1 MTDPVAALREGLRD
15 RYAFE
20 RELGR
25 GGMATV
31 WLARDLK
38 HDRPVAIKVLHP
50 ELSATLGPDRFLR
63 EIHLAASLQHP
74 HILTVLDSG
83 ELTVPGAAPLLWF
96 TMPFIRGESLRD
108 RLRREKQLPLADALR
123 IAREAADALAFA
135 HGEGVI
141 HRDVK
146 PENILLSGTH
156 ALVADFGIA
165 RALGGTG
172 DERLTETGLAV
183 GTPAYMSPEQASGQ
197 RELDARTDIYS
208 LAVVLYEMLAGET
221 PFAAPTAQV
230 MIARRF
236 TEAARPIRQAREAVP
251 ESVERALGRALART
265 PADRFATAAEFGA
278 ALEATPTTVEP
289 AAVPPAPTGTT
300 AIPSKPRRPPV
311 AALAL
316 VLGLLIGA
324 GALFAWRRTHAGGD
338 GGAGRVVAV
347 LPFENLGDSA
357 DAYFADGVA
366 DEVRTK
372 LTQVSGLVVIARGSS
387 IQYRGTTKRP
397 VEIARELGAD
407 YLLTGTVR
415 WEKAAGTASRVRVS
429 PELVEAHPGQAERT
443 RWGQQFDASLTNVF
457 EVQADIATKV
467 ADALGVALADSV
479 RAGLEARPT
488 TNLEAYDAFLKGEAA
503 SGSMSAVDL
512 VSVTRALPYYE
523 RAVALD
529 STFQPAWARLSQAYS
544 SSYVNL
550 APTEELAKKAAAA
563 AERARRLG
571 PSRPESYLAQGTY
584 ERFVLKDNVRAL
596 ATFKSGLKLAPSNLT
611 MIGAIA
617 AMEQSA
623 GNWEAAL
630 TLAERA
636 AALDPRSSSA
646 ARRLGY
652 TLLTLRRYPQAES
665 ANRRG
670 LSLAP
675 TDLVLI
681 HQSAMLALAQGD
693 RALAERIARTPP
705 PGVDPTELAYYFAR
719 FEELGWL
726 LDDAQRRRLLELD
739 VAFYEGDRGNW
750 GLVNAQL
757 YTMRGQPALAR
768 AFADTARLAYEAAIQ
783 AAPDDP
789 QQHALLGV
797 SLAFLGR
804 REQAIHAAERGVEL
818 LPIEKDAYLGPYIQ
832 LQLARVHMMVGS
844 KDKAVELLKPLVE
857 VPNNL
862 SKAWLRVDPTF
873 DPLRSHPGFQA
884 LVAGTT

>member
-1 MTDPVAALREGLRD
+1 VTLIDTLREGLRD

-31 WLARDLK
+31 WLARDIR

-50 ELSATLGPDRFLR
+50 ELAATMGPERFLR
-63 EIHLAASLQHP
+63 EIHLAARLQHP

-83 ELTVPGAAPLLWF
+83 DLPVPGAAPLLWF

-108 RLRREKQLPLADALR
+108 RLRRETQLPVADALR

-141 HRDVK
+141 HRDIK
-146 PENILLSGTH
+146 PENILLSGAH

-165 RALGGTG
+165 RALQTG
-172 DERLTETGLAV
+172 PDERLTETGLAV

-197 RELDARTDIYS
+197 RELDARTDVYS

-221 PFAAPTAQV
+221 PFTAPTAQA

-236 TEAARPIRQAREAVP
+236 TETARPIRQARDAVP
-251 ESVERALGRALART
+251 ESVERALQRALART

-278 ALEATPTTVEP
+278 ALETGSTVETT
-289 AAVPPAPTGTT
+289 AAVSSPTRTT
-300 AIPSKPRRPPV
+300 ALPAKARRPPV

-324 GALFAWRRTHAGGD
+324 GVLFAWRRTHPGAD
-338 GGAGRVVAV
+338 DNGAGRVVAV

-357 DAYFADGVA
+357 DAYFSDGVA

-397 VEIARELGAD
+397 AEIARELGAD

-415 WEKAAGTASRVRVS
+415 WEKAAGAASRVRVS
-429 PELVEAHPGQAERT
+429 PELVEARPGQSERT

-479 RAGLEARPT
+479 QAGLEARPT

-503 SGSMSAVDL
+503 SASMSATDL
-512 VSVTRALPYYE
+512 SSVTRALPYYE

-529 STFQPAWARLSQAYS
+529 SSFQPAWAQLSQAYAAL
-544 SSYVNL
+544 YGNL
-550 APTEELAKKAAAA
+550 TPTAELATKAAAA
-563 AERARRLG
+563 ADRARRLG
-571 PSRPESYLAQGTY
+571 PSRPESYLAQGNY
-584 ERFVLKDNVRAL
+584 ERLVLKDKVRAL
-596 ATFKSGLKLAPSNLT
+596 ATFKSGLKLAPSNVT
-611 MIGAIA
+611 MIS
-617 AMEQSA
+617 AMSA
-623 GNWEAAL
+623 LERDRGNWQAAL
-630 TLAERA
+630 TLGERA
-636 AALDPRSSSA
+636 AALDPRSTSA
-646 ARRLGY
+646 ASRLG
-652 TLLTLRRYPQAES
+652 TALLSLRRYQEAES
-665 ANRRG
+665 ATRRG

-675 TDLVLI
+675 TNLTLI

-693 RALAERIARTPP
+693 RARAERIARTPP
-705 PGVDPTELAYYFAR
+705 SGVDPTELAYHFAR

-726 LDDAQRRRLLELD
+726 LDDAQQRRLLELD

-783 AAPDDP
+783 AAPDDG

-804 REQAIHAAERGVEL
+804 REQAIRAAERGVEV
-818 LPIEKDAYLGPYIQ
+818 LPMEKDAYFGPYIQ

-844 KDKAVELLKPLVE
+844 KDQAVELLKPLVE

-873 DPLRSHPGFQA
+873 DPLRSHPRFQA
-884 LVAGTT
+884 LVGGTT

>member
-1 MTDPVAALREGLRD
+1 M
-15 RYAFE
+15 
-20 RELGR
+20 
-25 GGMATV
+25 
-31 WLARDLK
+31 
-38 HDRPVAIKVLHP
+38 
-50 ELSATLGPDRFLR
+50 
-63 EIHLAASLQHP
+63 
-74 HILTVLDSG
+74 
-83 ELTVPGAAPLLWF
+83 
-96 TMPFIRGESLRD
+96 
-108 RLRREKQLPLADALR
+108 
-123 IAREAADALAFA
+123 
-135 HGEGVI
+135 
-141 HRDVK
+141 
-146 PENILLSGTH
+146 
-156 ALVADFGIA
+156 
-165 RALGGTG
+165 
-172 DERLTETGLAV
+172 
-183 GTPAYMSPEQASGQ
+183 
-197 RELDARTDIYS
+197 
-208 LAVVLYEMLAGET
+208 
-221 PFAAPTAQV
+221 
-230 MIARRF
+230 
-236 TEAARPIRQAREAVP
+236 
-251 ESVERALGRALART
+251 
-265 PADRFATAAEFGA
+265 
-278 ALEATPTTVEP
+278 
-289 AAVPPAPTGTT
+289 
-300 AIPSKPRRPPV
+300 

-324 GALFAWRRTHAGGD
+324 GVLFAWRRSHPGAGD
-338 GGAGRVVAV
+338 DGAGRVVAV

-357 DAYFADGVA
+357 DAYFSDGVA

-397 VEIARELGAD
+397 AEIARELGAD

-488 TNLEAYDAFLKGEAA
+488 ANLEAYDAFLKGEAA
-503 SGSMSAVDL
+503 SASMSAVDL
-512 VSVTRALPYYE
+512 ASVTRALPYYE

-529 STFQPAWARLSQAYS
+529 SSFQPAWARLSQAYS
-544 SSYVNL
+544 ASYANL
-550 APTEELAKKAAAA
+550 TPTAELATQAAAA

-596 ATFKSGLKLAPSNLT
+596 ATFKSGLKLAPSNVT
-611 MIGAIA
+611 MIGAISS
-617 AMEQSA
+617 MEQA
-623 GNWEAAL
+623 GGNWKAAV

-636 AALDPRSSSA
+636 AALDPRSASA
-646 ARRLGY
+646 ARRLG
-652 TLLTLRRYPQAES
+652 TALLSLRRYPEAES
-665 ANRRG
+665 ATRRG

-675 TDLVLI
+675 TDLALI

-693 RALAERIARTPP
+693 RARAERIARTPP

-726 LDDAQRRRLLELD
+726 LDDAQQRRLLELD

-783 AAPDDP
+783 AAPDDA

-804 REQAIHAAERGVEL
+804 REQAIRAAERGVEV
-818 LPIEKDAYLGPYIQ
+818 LPIEKDAYLGPYVQ
-832 LQLARVHMMVGS
+832 LQLVRVHMMVGS

-873 DPLRSHPGFQA
+873 DPLRSHPGFRA
-884 LVAGTT
+884 LVGGRRLQTAGARRAGARQGRVPVAAGRGPAGTRPAGRHGAAVVQEHGAMRTAPPWPRLPVLRRCRAGTGIPAGAQRLRDRLVAADAFIIASPEYNASMPGI

>member
-1 MTDPVAALREGLRD
+1 MSDPALLREGLKD

-50 ELSATLGPDRFLR
+50 ELAVTMGPERFLR
-63 EIHLAASLQHP
+63 EIHLAARLQHP

-83 ELTVPGAAPLLWF
+83 ELPVPGGPPLLWF
-96 TMPFIRGESLRD
+96 TMPFIKGESLRD
-108 RLRREKQLPLADALR
+108 RLRRETQLPLADALR

-141 HRDVK
+141 HRDIK

-165 RALGGTG
+165 RALQTG
-172 DERLTETGLAV
+172 PDERLTETGLAV

-197 RELDARTDIYS
+197 RELDARTDVYS

-230 MIARRF
+230 MMARRF
-236 TEAARPIRQAREAVP
+236 TETARPIRQAREAVP
-251 ESVERALGRALART
+251 ESVERALQRALART

-278 ALEATPTTVEP
+278 ALETGSTVETT
-289 AAVPPAPTGTT
+289 AAVSSPTRTVALPAK
-300 AIPSKPRRPPV
+300 ARRPPV

-324 GALFAWRRTHAGGD
+324 GVLFAWRRSHPGAGD
-338 GGAGRVVAV
+338 SGAGRVVAV

-357 DAYFADGVA
+357 DAYFSDGVA

-397 VEIARELGAD
+397 AEIARELGAD

-488 TNLEAYDAFLKGEAA
+488 ANLEAYDAFLKGEAA
-503 SGSMSAVDL
+503 SASMSATDL
-512 VSVTRALPYYE
+512 ASVTRALPHYQ

-529 STFQPAWARLSQAYS
+529 SSFQPAWAQLSQAYS
-544 SSYVNL
+544 ATYANL
-550 APTEELAKKAAAA
+550 APTAELATRAAAA

-571 PSRPESYLAQGTY
+571 PSRPESYMAQGSY
-584 ERFVLKDNVRAL
+584 ERLVLKDNVRAL
-596 ATFKSGLKLAPSNLT
+596 ATFRSGLKLAPSNVT
-611 MIGAIA
+611 MIIA
-617 AMEQSA
+617 LSSLERNS

-630 TLAERA
+630 TLGERA
-636 AALDPRSSSA
+636 AAIDPRSATA
-646 ARRLGY
+646 ARRLGTSLMY
-652 TLLTLRRYPQAES
+652 LRRYPEAES
-665 ANRRG
+665 VTRRG

-675 TDLVLI
+675 TNLSLI
-681 HQSAMLALAQGD
+681 HQSAMLALLQGD
-693 RALAERIARTPP
+693 RARAERIARTPP

-719 FEELGWL
+719 YEELGWL
-726 LDDAQRRRLLELD
+726 LNDAQRRRQLELD

-757 YTMRGQPALAR
+757 YTMQGQPALAR
-768 AFADTARLAYEAAIQ
+768 AFADTARLGYEAAIQ
-783 AAPDDP
+783 AAPDDA

-804 REQAIHAAERGVEL
+804 REQAIRAAERGVEV
-818 LPIEKDAYLGPYIQ
+818 LPIEKDAYAGPYIQ

-844 KDKAVELLKPLVE
+844 KDKAVELLRTLVE
-857 VPNNL
+857 VPNSL

-884 LVAGTT
+884 LVGGTK